1 MTRNTWYNSV
11 ENDVLTHARRLPVQM
26 DFGISADLP
35 LPGAVSRLRLARQIR
50 QDMWRLLRG
59 LRGFS
64 PVVQV
69 SVSGGLARVNAGG
82 AIDGVLPARARDQ
95 LAALLSNPR
104 KRARWL
110 RHARKADL

>member
-11 ENDVLTHARRLPVQM
+11 ENDVLTHARRLPAQM
-26 DFGISADLP
+26 DFGVSADLP
-35 LPGAVSRLRLARQIR
+35 LQGAVSRLRLAQQIR

-69 SVSGGLARVNAGG
+69 SVAGGLVRVTAGG
-82 AIDGVLPARARDQ
+82 AVEGALPGRTRDQ
-95 LAALLSNPR
+95 LAALLGNPQ
-104 KRARWL
+104 KHARWL
-110 RHARKADL
+110 HHARKADV